1 MLEKLEIPSLEAD
14 DMEDIKHRE
23 IFAALKRFLAGDELW
38 DLEHFQSALNPDL
51 HEAMTEL
58 LLHGMALPDR
68 ETEAIREALVKG
80 ILRMRRERL
89 SDVFSTLNFLLQD
102 AQESGDRQA
111 LLGFSTAI
119 NSNRR
124 ERHHLDRVS
133 ASINRAP
140 YGVTRTEQGVRIA

>member
-1 MLEKLEIPSLEAD
+1 
-14 DMEDIKHRE
+14 
-23 IFAALKRFLAGDELW
+23 
-38 DLEHFQSALNPDL
+38 
-51 HEAMTEL
+51 
-58 LLHGMALPDR
+58 LPER

-140 YGVTRTEQGVRIA
+140 YGVTRTQQGVRIA